1 VRRAHFDRFRPICTV
16 CALSQRPP
24 SPLAIGHV
32 EREDETGIV
41 EGALVCPQR
50 RCRFEFP
57 IIAGIPILTADV
69 RGSIAEYQDELRARD
84 DLSPWLESILGDC
97 TGPESRYAVTRQH
110 LASYGRGHW
119 GDHDPERPLARGE
132 TVLGVVD
139 AALALAGPPRGAW
152 LDLGCSF
159 GRASVELVARGADL
173 VLGVDIHLAKLLA
186 ARRILATE
194 RARYPRRRTGVVY
207 DRVDVPVAIPDAA
220 KIDLWACDAAALPL
234 LDGAADGALS
244 LHVIDSIR
252 SPIAHLR
259 ETGRVLRAG
268 APAVFAS
275 PYDWSASATPFEG
288 WIAGHSQ
295 RTPHGG
301 DSATELRRLLSPD
314 DAAGLGSGLA
324 LTAETDDVPWP
335 VHLHERATM
344 SYRVHVALARKR
356 G

>member
-1 VRRAHFDRFRPICTV
+1 M
-16 CALSQRPP
+16 CALSGRPP

-32 EREDETGIV
+32 EREDDTGIV
-41 EGALVCPQR
+41 EGALVCPNR

-57 IIAGIPILTADV
+57 IVAGIPILTTDV
-69 RGSIAEYQDELRARD
+69 RASIAEYQDELRARD

-97 TGPESRYAVTRQH
+97 AGPDSRYAVTRLH

-119 GDHDPERPLARGE
+119 GDHDPDKPLPRAE

-139 AALALAGPPRGAW
+139 AALALSGPPHGAW
-152 LDLGCSF
+152 LDLGCSL
-159 GRASVELVARGADL
+159 GRASVELAARGADL
-173 VLGVDIHLAKLLA
+173 VLGVDIHLAKLLL
-186 ARRILATE
+186 ARRILTTG

-207 DRVDVPVAIPDAA
+207 DRVDAAIELPDAA
-220 KIDLWACDAAALPL
+220 TVDLWAVDAAALALP
-234 LDGAADGALS
+234 DGAADGALS

-268 APAVFAS
+268 APAIFAS
-275 PYDWSASATPFEG
+275 PYDWSAQATPFEG

-301 DSATELRRLLSPD
+301 SSAVELRRLLSPD

-324 LTAETDDVPWP
+324 LAAEVDGVPWP
-335 VHLHERATM
+335 VHIHERATM
-344 SYRVHVALARKR
+344 SYQVHVALARKK